1 MSNFKRM
8 LCVMSIVLM
17 LFLAGCGA
25 TTYVSDEESMF
36 VPIEEHTYWGVVA
49 HRDTGVMYLVGREW
63 ESVSVML
70 NPDGTPM
77 VWRGINDK

>member
-1 MSNFKRM
+1 
-8 LCVMSIVLM
+8 MSIVLM

-36 VPIEEHTYWGVVA
+36 IPIEEHTYWGVVA
-49 HRDTGVMYLVGREW
+49 HRDTGVMYLVGYSW
-63 ESVSVML
+63 QAITVMR

-77 VWRGINDK
+77 VWHGESNK